1 MYFKRPSFKRGGST
15 GIGQL
20 APRVKAQSGFM
31 GMNFGVGQ
39 GDNIGY
45 QKYLETMRANKAN
58 NEPSGIAQ
66 MILGPR
72 YTDPNFVSPFMNP
85 DAPFFSNKTGFEFMN
100 LGTGNNESRT
110 FMTNTGPKIIENI
123 EDIKITA
130 DADELPQMAKGP
142 PGGGETSLGSGEAFS
157 AVRNNNGNGNGN
169 GNGNADIDKIL
180 TGELSMKDSIEG
192 EVDILKELLKNT
204 GMSKGEKA
212 LLLAKAVG
220 TPGSLK
226 DKLDVG
232 ANEALKYKKEERKQ
246 DKAIILTAYK
256 NYKAA
261 ELAGGKLNDNE
272 KKVKSYVAL
281 KRQAGDKRPQ
291 QELELEAIEIVY
303 KPRSIAPAD
312 ANVEIG
318 AAEFRTAGGATRVG
332 QLQEE
337 IAKYSKN
344 LKLKGAQDKVDQA
357 KAELTLLAKS
367 LSAAGAGKLI
377 DLYGLREYLQDGGRV
392 KRAVGTPETGE
403 TEVSVVDESIVTP
416 TGTEKIEATEV
427 TAAENVEP
435 MQEVPVMDFA
445 TLRNRLP
452 EEVTDDVVQLLANS
466 KEAMQD
472 FYYLTSQQDVSRF
485 NGKYGV
491 NLILPPSVLT

>member
-1 MYFKRPSFKRGGST
+1 MNFKRPSFKRGGST

-20 APRVKAQSGFM
+20 TPRVHANMGFP
-31 GMNFGVGQ
+31 NFGVSQ
-39 GDNIGY
+39 GDNTAY
-45 QKYLETMRANKAN
+45 QKYLETMRANKAS
-58 NEPSGIAQ
+58 EQPSGIAS
-66 MILGPR
+66 MILGKR

-85 DAPFFSNKTGFEFMN
+85 EAPFFSNKTGFEFMN
-100 LGTGNNESRT
+100 LGAQNDGSTT
-110 FMTNTGPKIIENI
+110 YMTNTGPKVVEDI
-123 EDIKITA
+123 EDIRITS
-130 DADELPQMAKGP
+130 DADELPQMAEGV
-142 PGGGETSLGSGEAFS
+142 PGGGDKEMFYEKTGTGTSTGTDTSTS
-157 AVRNNNGNGNGN
+157 
-169 GNGNADIDKIL
+169 IDESL
-180 TGELSMKDSIEG
+180 GELSMKDSIEG
-192 EVDILKELLKNT
+192 EVGILKELLKNT
-204 GMSKGEKA
+204 GMSRGEKA

>member
-1 MYFKRPSFKRGGST
+1 MNFKRPSFKRGGST

-20 APRVKAQSGFM
+20 TPRVHANMGFP
-31 GMNFGVGQ
+31 NFGVRQG
-39 GDNIGY
+39 GDNTAY
-45 QKYLETMRANKAN
+45 QKYLETMRANKAS
-58 NEPSGIAQ
+58 EQPSGIAS
-66 MILGPR
+66 MILGER
-72 YTDPNFVSPFMNP
+72 YTDPNFQSKFMNP
-85 DAPFFSNKTGFEFMN
+85 EAPFFSNRTGFEFMN
-100 LGTGNNESRT
+100 LGAGNNDS
-110 FMTNTGPKIIENI
+110 
-123 EDIKITA
+123 KITRSA
-130 DADELPQMAKGP
+130 DTPQGDVNVYDDDMEGMFSGVT
-142 PGGGETSLGSGEAFS
+142 GGRFVTMDDGRITDTKTGETVTEDQISIILENEKPKEKINIDESL
-157 AVRNNNGNGNGN
+157 
-169 GNGNADIDKIL
+169 
-180 TGELSMKDSIEG
+180 GELSMKDSIEG
-192 EVDILKELLKNT
+192 EVDILKELLKGT

-212 LLLAKAVG
+212 LLAAKAIG
-220 TPGSLK
+220 TPGTIT
-226 DKLDVG
+226 DKLQVG
-232 ANEALKYKKEERKQ
+232 ADLALKEVQAQKKQ

-256 NYKAA
+256 NYKAS

-303 KPRSIAPAD
+303 KPRTIETDNPNQA
-312 ANVEIG
+312 V
-318 AAEFRTAGGATRVG
+318 
-332 QLQEE
+332 
-337 IAKYSKN
+337 
-344 LKLKGAQDKVDQA
+344 A
-357 KAELTLLAKS
+357 KASFLSLGGISTITKLQDEITQFEGKKIKGGPEKVTKAKEA
-367 LSAAGAGKLI
+367 LKKLI
-377 DLYGLREYLQDGGRV
+377 ITMQLAGMEDSIDAYGLRKYLEEDDGRV
-392 KRAVGTPETGE
+392 KRAIGTPETGE

-435 MQEVPVMDFA
+435 MQEVPVMDFS

-452 EEVTDDVVQLLANS
+452 KEITDDVVQLLANS